1 MFNLGAFEILKGLV
15 ENEATDYQTP
25 INAALKNNLPK
36 VNLIQFFDSFI
47 QLRNRVAHPH
57 KEVKGKMV
65 TWPFSEIYFDAIN
78 PYLEQAL
85 TRAINELSHI
95 WEFKQFI
102 VESNQAGLLTLKSE
116 DSGEIEELSKVV
128 FANQYDLCL
137 IKAKKRKIRKFANT
151 TPNNGDNVHSFAYP
165 GGAFGKDVYPLY
177 KGTWNGKIENKCLT
191 TIPVVGGSSGSSVLN
206 NKDEIVSVIVST
218 MQNFNHFTLS
228 VCLDDIKDFIQKA
241 DAILQQEE

>member
-1 MFNLGAFEILKGLV
+1 ML
-15 ENEATDYQTP
+15 
-25 INAALKNNLPK
+25 
-36 VNLIQFFDSFI
+36 
-47 QLRNRVAHPH
+47 RVATVSASLLARIEAHSQIVLAEMYLSCAEND
-57 KEVKGKMV
+57 KEECDINVNSQVSKGSATRIKWNDHYYWLTAGHV
-65 TWPFSEIYFDAIN
+65 CEIKKENIQIN
-78 PYLEQAL
+78 NMI
-85 TRAINELSHI
+85 INKVFVANVGH
-95 WEFKQFI
+95 
-102 VESNQAGLLTLKSE
+102 
-116 DSGEIEELSKVV
+116 SGEIEELSKVV

-137 IKAKKRKIRKFANT
+137 IKAKKGKIRKFANT